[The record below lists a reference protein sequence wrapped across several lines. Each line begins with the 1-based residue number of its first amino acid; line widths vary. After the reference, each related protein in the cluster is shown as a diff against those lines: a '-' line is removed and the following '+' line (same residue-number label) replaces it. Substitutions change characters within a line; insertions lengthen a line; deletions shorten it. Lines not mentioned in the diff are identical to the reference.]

1 MFGNNTKASA
11 AATGGSTSLFGG
23 APPVGGLF
31 GAKPPTTGSL
41 FGGAGAPATGG
52 LFSNA
57 NKGPSLFSFGGG
69 AAAPL
74 KTSVDEESDGEVE
87 NEGEK
92 SPPIYADS
100 TTKVDFKGAGAQA
113 IQPSPYTKLF
123 EVSMT

>member
-1 MFGNNTKASA
+1 
-11 AATGGSTSLFGG
+11 LFGG
-23 APPVGGLF
+23 APPTGGLF
-31 GAKPPTTGSL
+31 GAKPPAAGSL

-69 AAAPL
+69 APTAPL
-74 KTSVDEESDGEVE
+74 KTSVDQESDGEVE

-100 TTKVDFKGAGAQA
+100 TTKVDFKGAGA
-113 IQPSPYTKLF
+113 
-123 EVSMT
+123 